1 MTNSETDSNVQE
13 TIMEVIKGDVNAVI
27 SDDGNAGNKEVP
39 DLLMQE
45 IQIFGKEVDSNL
57 EISEEEDKAFAATLC
72 DESYPYKVYDLP
84 PLDESNDCKREGQ
97 PQ

>member
-1 MTNSETDSNVQE
+1 MTNSETNSNVQE
-13 TIMEVIKGDVNAVI
+13 KIMEVIEGDVNAVM
-27 SDDGNAGNKEVP
+27 SDDGNAANKEVP

-57 EISEEEDKAFAATLC
+57 EISEEEDKAFAATLG
-72 DESYPYKVYDLP
+72 DESFPYKVKDLP
-84 PLDESNDCKREGQ
+84 PLDESDDWKREGQ